1 MTVFLSLGANL
12 GNREQTINKAI
23 QFLSEQVGPLIKRS
37 SFYYSKPWGFDS
49 PNDFCNIC
57 ASFETELS
65 PLDLLHTTQSIERQ
79 LGRTHKT
86 QITIPSDRALAL
98 RNLKSQISNYADR
111 PIDIDIIRAFDDDGT
126 EIKCQISNDKSPILN
141 LKSQMSSAPLLS
153 LPHPLWQQ
161 RDFVKVPLEEIMQ

>member
-23 QFLSEQVGPLIKRS
+23 RFLSEQVGPLIKRS
-37 SFYYSKPWGFDS
+37 SFYYSKPWGFNS

-86 QITIPSDRALAL
+86 QIT
-98 RNLKSQISNYADR
+98 NYDDR
-111 PIDIDIIRAFDDDGT
+111 PIDIDIIRAFDDNGT
-126 EIKCQISNDKSPILN
+126 EIKCQISNDKSPIIN